1 MIKKILEGSI
11 IIFFSILLLQFV
23 AWAFVENWNYPNIF
37 PSEISFRMWDTA
49 LSQKELSIL
58 GFSVLLSITVTFFSV
73 VIAYPIAKALAL
85 HEIKY
90 KGIIRFILIIPFLIP
105 MTSISMG
112 IHLSFIK
119 LGIANNVIG
128 VILLELFVCIPYAV
142 LGLEPIIKIV
152 GDDIEKQARS
162 LGASSFM
169 TFRKITL
176 PLISPGLVITSTL
189 VFLVSISQYFVVSLI
204 GGGSVKTYTLI
215 MFPYIYAKDRHISSI
230 YGIIFLVTCMI
241 VIMVFRSVISW
252 IYKEKKWKF

>member
-1 MIKKILEGSI
+1 MIKKILEGSM
-11 IIFFSILLLQFV
+11 IIFFSILMIQFG

-49 LSQKELSIL
+49 LSKKELSTL
-58 GFSVLLSITVTFFSV
+58 GFSVI
-73 VIAYPIAKALAL
+73 IAYPIAKALAL
-85 HEIKY
+85 YEIKY

-189 VFLVSISQYFVVSLI
+189 VFLVSISQYFVVSL
-204 GGGSVKTYTLI
+204 TYTLI

-230 YGIIFLVTCMI
+230 YGIIFLVTCVI
-241 VIMVFRSVISW
+241 VIMVFRFMISW